1 MYPLVEHLI
10 YFFHYPNIVP
20 YPLRRVNLAI
30 RLASSLDIICMELPV
45 LWLIT
50 GAQPYASTEEQ
61 ETHTLKP
68 RRSRPSG
75 IWLLHLHFIYILSIV
90 NRIHFVSLNN
100 LLPTIKVISV
110 NITHAP
116 IIVLLFYLLPRPSA
130 CSRV

>member
-1 MYPLVEHLI
+1 MYPLFEHLV

-30 RLASSLDIICMELPV
+30 RLASSLDIICIELPV
-45 LWLIT
+45 LWLIS

-68 RRSRPSG
+68 SLDRPSG
-75 IWLLHLHFIYILSIV
+75 IWLLHLHFIYILSNS
-90 NRIHFVSLNN
+90 NRIYFVTPLYIHITTQV
-100 LLPTIKVISV
+100 TI
-110 NITHAP
+110 TQP
-116 IIVLLFYLLPRPSA
+116 IIVSLFYLLLRPSA

>member
-1 MYPLVEHLI
+1 MYPLIEHLV

-30 RLASSLDIICMELPV
+30 RLASSLDIICILLPV

-75 IWLLHLHFIYILSIV
+75 ICLLHLHFIYILSIV
-90 NRIHFVSLNN
+90 NRIHFVTPLYIHITTQV
-100 LLPTIKVISV
+100 TI
-110 NITHAP
+110 TQP
-116 IIVLLFYLLPRPSA
+116 IIVSLFYLLLRPSA